1 VASLASAGGYDRPVA
16 EAPLPTFL
24 IIGAQKSGTRWLRRN
39 LGLHPAVFTPNNECS
54 YFNTDKFD
62 QGLDTY
68 LARFEGWTGQTV
80 VGEATPGYM
89 MWNWRSPS
97 VAEVAER
104 IDAQLP
110 DVRLM
115 AVLRNPVDR
124 LYSAFI
130 HHMLHGRIPHD
141 ADLLE
146 RVRSRSPKEA
156 RLRLV
161 MGGMYGESLAPYLER
176 FGDRLRVFINEDA
189 YRDPRAT
196 YASALEHVG
205 ADPSFVSPQLT
216 RVVNSYRPPTDSPY
230 ADGAGGRRPLT
241 PEERTELFSYFSEDV
256 ERLEALLGRDF
267 SLWRP
272 P

>member
-146 RVRSRSPKEA
+146 RVRRRPPKEA
-156 RLRLV
+156 GLRLV

-176 FGDRLRVFINEDA
+176 FGDRLRVFINEDVRDDPHGV
-189 YRDPRAT
+189 YRA
-196 YASALEHVG
+196 ALEHIR
-205 ADPSFVSPQLT
+205 ADPEFAPRQLT
-216 RVVNSYRPPTDSPY
+216 KVVGSYTPPPDSPY
-230 ADGAGGRRPLT
+230 AGENGKRRPLT
-241 PEERTELFSYFSEDV
+241 IEERAALFPYFEEDIAGLEEL
-256 ERLEALLGRDF
+256 LNRDL
-267 SLWRP
+267 SVWRP
-272 P
+272 